1 MASRQRFKIFKEA
14 LKREGD
20 GTLRAYEEF
29 LKGKKEIKRK
39 SVDLGRLIVHAVQP
53 FAYPTSERGYFKV
66 GLYQRSEKLHGEL
79 VSQADWKDEY
89 GLHTI
94 EVLESREVKPVD
106 YEGFDPAEVIVRR
119 NAGRGKKKK
128 SAITGRTYS
137 TYAESDAWT
146 VPFGSAG
153 DRLFFYQAADHLFK
167 KLMTAAEQKNLFVN
181 VRIKPEHFVL
191 SKK

>member
-1 MASRQRFKIFKEA
+1 MASRTRFKIFKEA

-29 LKGKKEIKRK
+29 LKGKKQIKRK
-39 SVDLGRLIVHAVQP
+39 SVDLGRIIVHAVQP

-66 GLYQRSEKLHGEL
+66 GLYQRSEKLHSEL
-79 VSQADWKDEY
+79 VSQADWKEEY
-89 GLHTI
+89 GLHT
-94 EVLESREVKPVD
+94 LEALEQRQVKPTD
-106 YEGFDPAEVIVRR
+106 YEGFDPAEIIVRR

-153 DRLFFYQAADHLFK
+153 DRLFYFQAADHLFK
-167 KLMTAAEQKNLFVN
+167 KLMVAAEQKNIFVN
-181 VRIKPEHFVL
+181 VRVKPEYFVL
-191 SKK
+191 SKT